1 MKKFKKPEFK
11 LLKEFKAFITKG
23 NVVDLAVGMIIG
35 AAFTA
40 IVTALVNNIFKPLI
54 NAIPMGD
61 LQGLITM
68 LVAKNAEGLTAA
80 ECAQKGVEF
89 VVDMTKSVYI
99 DWGAFIMAI
108 INFLITAL
116 VLLQWSSSSIWFAA
130 DLRDLDVTQNSLNR
144 SLPKKKPQSKAKLQP
159 RKNFAQSRRLVTQ
172 RQNRR
177 RQKRLQKQKQRNPK
191 PLTTFSVKFA
201 TFSKRNNFKTHKNL
215 LKTQALTLLRRTKNK
230 AYFVA
235 RVRFRYLSFQNRICF
250 GQRIKR
256 LQIEKPL
263 KRAVFISKT
272 LRAHALCARLLTL
285 HEKSDIL

>member
-1 MKKFKKPEFK
+1 MKKFKKPELK

-54 NAIPMGD
+54 NAIPMGN

-80 ECAQKGVEF
+80 ECAKKGVEF

-116 VLLQWSSSSIWFAA
+116 VLFAMVKLINMVRGGFTGLRRDTKFLESLTPEEKATIKGKIATKKELRAIKAARDAAAEQAAAEAAAKAEAEKPETTDDLLREIRDLLKAQQLQGAQKLISEAEAKIAAA
-130 DLRDLDVTQNSLNR
+130 DAEID
-144 SLPKKKPQSKAKLQP
+144 
-159 RKNFAQSRRLVTQ
+159 
-172 RQNRR
+172 
-177 RQKRLQKQKQRNPK
+177 
-191 PLTTFSVKFA
+191 
-201 TFSKRNNFKTHKNL
+201 
-215 LKTQALTLLRRTKNK
+215 
-230 AYFVA
+230 
-235 RVRFRYLSFQNRICF
+235 
-250 GQRIKR
+250 
-256 LQIEKPL
+256 
-263 KRAVFISKT
+263 
-272 LRAHALCARLLTL
+272 
-285 HEKSDIL
+285 

>member
-68 LVAKNAEGLTAA
+68 LVAKNADGLTAA

-116 VLLQWSSSSIWFAA
+116 VLFAMVKLINMVRGGFTGLRRDTKFLESLTPEEKATIKGKIATKKELRAIKAARDAAAEQAAAEAAAKAEAEKPETTDDLLREIRDLLKAQQLQSAQKLIEDAGVDVAAA
-130 DLRDLDVTQNSLNR
+130 D
-144 SLPKKKPQSKAKLQP
+144 K
-159 RKNFAQSRRLVTQ
+159 
-172 RQNRR
+172 
-177 RQKRLQKQKQRNPK
+177 
-191 PLTTFSVKFA
+191 
-201 TFSKRNNFKTHKNL
+201 
-215 LKTQALTLLRRTKNK
+215 
-230 AYFVA
+230 
-235 RVRFRYLSFQNRICF
+235 
-250 GQRIKR
+250 
-256 LQIEKPL
+256 E
-263 KRAVFISKT
+263 
-272 LRAHALCARLLTL
+272 
-285 HEKSDIL
+285 

>member
-116 VLLQWSSSSIWFAA
+116 VLFAMVKLINMVRGGFTGLRRDTKFLESLTPEEKA
-130 DLRDLDVTQNSLNR
+130 TIKGKIATKKELRAIKAARDAAAEQAAAEAAAKAEAEKPETTDDLLREIRDLLKAQQLQSAQKLIEDAGVDV
-144 SLPKKKPQSKAKLQP
+144 A
-159 RKNFAQSRRLVTQ
+159 
-172 RQNRR
+172 
-177 RQKRLQKQKQRNPK
+177 
-191 PLTTFSVKFA
+191 
-201 TFSKRNNFKTHKNL
+201 
-215 LKTQALTLLRRTKNK
+215 
-230 AYFVA
+230 VA
-235 RVRFRYLSFQNRICF
+235 D
-250 GQRIKR
+250 K
-256 LQIEKPL
+256 E
-263 KRAVFISKT
+263 
-272 LRAHALCARLLTL
+272 
-285 HEKSDIL
+285 

>member
-116 VLLQWSSSSIWFAA
+116 VLFAMVKLINMVRGGFTGLRRDTKFLESLTPEEKATIKGKIATKKELRAIKAARDAAAEQATAEAAAKAEAEKPETTDDLLREIRDLLKAQQLQSAQKLIEDAGVDVAAA
-130 DLRDLDVTQNSLNR
+130 D
-144 SLPKKKPQSKAKLQP
+144 K
-159 RKNFAQSRRLVTQ
+159 
-172 RQNRR
+172 
-177 RQKRLQKQKQRNPK
+177 
-191 PLTTFSVKFA
+191 
-201 TFSKRNNFKTHKNL
+201 
-215 LKTQALTLLRRTKNK
+215 
-230 AYFVA
+230 
-235 RVRFRYLSFQNRICF
+235 
-250 GQRIKR
+250 
-256 LQIEKPL
+256 E
-263 KRAVFISKT
+263 
-272 LRAHALCARLLTL
+272 
-285 HEKSDIL
+285 

>member
-35 AAFTA
+35 VAFTA

-116 VLLQWSSSSIWFAA
+116 VLFAMVKLINMVRGGFTGLRRDTKFLESLTPEEKATIKGKIATKKELRAIKAARDAAAEKAAAEAAAKAEAEKPETTDDLLREIRDLLKAQQLQSAQKLIEDAGVDVAAA
-130 DLRDLDVTQNSLNR
+130 D
-144 SLPKKKPQSKAKLQP
+144 K
-159 RKNFAQSRRLVTQ
+159 
-172 RQNRR
+172 
-177 RQKRLQKQKQRNPK
+177 
-191 PLTTFSVKFA
+191 
-201 TFSKRNNFKTHKNL
+201 
-215 LKTQALTLLRRTKNK
+215 
-230 AYFVA
+230 
-235 RVRFRYLSFQNRICF
+235 
-250 GQRIKR
+250 
-256 LQIEKPL
+256 E
-263 KRAVFISKT
+263 
-272 LRAHALCARLLTL
+272 
-285 HEKSDIL
+285 

>member
-1 MKKFKKPEFK
+1 MKKFKKPELK

-35 AAFTA
+35 VAFTA

-116 VLLQWSSSSIWFAA
+116 VLFAMVKLINMVRGGFTGLRRDTKFLESLTPEEKATIKGKIATKKELRAIKAARDAAAEQAAAEAAAKAEAEKPETTDDLLREIRDLLKAQQLQSAQKLIEDAGVDVAAA
-130 DLRDLDVTQNSLNR
+130 D
-144 SLPKKKPQSKAKLQP
+144 K
-159 RKNFAQSRRLVTQ
+159 
-172 RQNRR
+172 
-177 RQKRLQKQKQRNPK
+177 
-191 PLTTFSVKFA
+191 
-201 TFSKRNNFKTHKNL
+201 
-215 LKTQALTLLRRTKNK
+215 
-230 AYFVA
+230 
-235 RVRFRYLSFQNRICF
+235 
-250 GQRIKR
+250 
-256 LQIEKPL
+256 E
-263 KRAVFISKT
+263 
-272 LRAHALCARLLTL
+272 
-285 HEKSDIL
+285 

>member
-116 VLLQWSSSSIWFAA
+116 VLFAMVKLINMVRGGFTG
-130 DLRDLDVTQNSLNR
+130 LRRDTKFIESLT
-144 SLPKKKPQSKAKLQP
+144 PEEKPQSKAKLQP

-172 RQNRR
+172 RQKRR
-177 RQKRLQKQKQRNPK
+177 RQKRLQKQKQRSPK

-201 TFSKRNNFKTHKNL
+201 TFSKRNNFKAHKNL

-250 GQRIKR
+250 GHRIKR

-263 KRAVFISKT
+263 KRAVFYI
-272 LRAHALCARLLTL
+272 
-285 HEKSDIL
+285 

>member
-1 MKKFKKPEFK
+1 MKKFK
-11 LLKEFKAFITKG
+11 TKG

-116 VLLQWSSSSIWFAA
+116 VLFAMVKLINMVRGGFTGLRRDTKFLESLTPEEKATIKGKIATKKELRAIKAARDAAAEQAAAEAAAKAEAEKPETTDDLLREIRDLLKAQQLQSAQKLIEDAGVDVAAA
-130 DLRDLDVTQNSLNR
+130 D
-144 SLPKKKPQSKAKLQP
+144 K
-159 RKNFAQSRRLVTQ
+159 
-172 RQNRR
+172 
-177 RQKRLQKQKQRNPK
+177 
-191 PLTTFSVKFA
+191 
-201 TFSKRNNFKTHKNL
+201 
-215 LKTQALTLLRRTKNK
+215 
-230 AYFVA
+230 
-235 RVRFRYLSFQNRICF
+235 
-250 GQRIKR
+250 
-256 LQIEKPL
+256 E
-263 KRAVFISKT
+263 
-272 LRAHALCARLLTL
+272 
-285 HEKSDIL
+285 

>member
-99 DWGAFIMAI
+99 DWGALIMAI

-116 VLLQWSSSSIWFAA
+116 VLFAMVKLINMVRGGFTGLRRDTKFLESLTPEEKATIKGKIATKKELRAIKAARDAAAEKAAAEAAAKAEAEKPETTDDLLREIRDLLKAQQLQSAQKLIEDAGVDVAAA
-130 DLRDLDVTQNSLNR
+130 D
-144 SLPKKKPQSKAKLQP
+144 K
-159 RKNFAQSRRLVTQ
+159 
-172 RQNRR
+172 
-177 RQKRLQKQKQRNPK
+177 
-191 PLTTFSVKFA
+191 
-201 TFSKRNNFKTHKNL
+201 
-215 LKTQALTLLRRTKNK
+215 
-230 AYFVA
+230 
-235 RVRFRYLSFQNRICF
+235 
-250 GQRIKR
+250 
-256 LQIEKPL
+256 E
-263 KRAVFISKT
+263 
-272 LRAHALCARLLTL
+272 
-285 HEKSDIL
+285 

>member
-68 LVAKNAEGLTAA
+68 LVAKNADGLTAA

-116 VLLQWSSSSIWFAA
+116 VLFAMVKLINMVRGGFTGLRRDTKFIESLTPEEKATIKGKIATKKELRAIKAARDAAAEKAAAEAAAKAEAEKPETTDDLLREIRDLLKAQQLQSAQKLIEDAGVDVAAA
-130 DLRDLDVTQNSLNR
+130 D
-144 SLPKKKPQSKAKLQP
+144 K
-159 RKNFAQSRRLVTQ
+159 
-172 RQNRR
+172 
-177 RQKRLQKQKQRNPK
+177 
-191 PLTTFSVKFA
+191 
-201 TFSKRNNFKTHKNL
+201 
-215 LKTQALTLLRRTKNK
+215 
-230 AYFVA
+230 
-235 RVRFRYLSFQNRICF
+235 
-250 GQRIKR
+250 
-256 LQIEKPL
+256 E
-263 KRAVFISKT
+263 
-272 LRAHALCARLLTL
+272 
-285 HEKSDIL
+285 

>member
-116 VLLQWSSSSIWFAA
+116 VLFAMVKLINMVRGGFTGLRRDTKFLESLTPEEKATIKGKIATKKELRAIKAARDAAAEAAAKAEAEKPETTDDLLREIRDLLKAQQLQSAQKLIEDAGVDVAAA
-130 DLRDLDVTQNSLNR
+130 D
-144 SLPKKKPQSKAKLQP
+144 K
-159 RKNFAQSRRLVTQ
+159 
-172 RQNRR
+172 
-177 RQKRLQKQKQRNPK
+177 
-191 PLTTFSVKFA
+191 
-201 TFSKRNNFKTHKNL
+201 
-215 LKTQALTLLRRTKNK
+215 
-230 AYFVA
+230 
-235 RVRFRYLSFQNRICF
+235 
-250 GQRIKR
+250 
-256 LQIEKPL
+256 E
-263 KRAVFISKT
+263 
-272 LRAHALCARLLTL
+272 
-285 HEKSDIL
+285 

>member
-68 LVAKNAEGLTAA
+68 LVAKNADGLTAA

-116 VLLQWSSSSIWFAA
+116 VLFAMVKLINMVRGGFTGLRRDTKFLESLTPEEKATIKGKIATKKELRAIKAARDAAAEKAAAEAAAKAEAEKPETTDDLLREIRDLLKAQQLQSAQKLIEDAGVDVVAA
-130 DLRDLDVTQNSLNR
+130 D
-144 SLPKKKPQSKAKLQP
+144 K
-159 RKNFAQSRRLVTQ
+159 
-172 RQNRR
+172 
-177 RQKRLQKQKQRNPK
+177 
-191 PLTTFSVKFA
+191 
-201 TFSKRNNFKTHKNL
+201 
-215 LKTQALTLLRRTKNK
+215 
-230 AYFVA
+230 
-235 RVRFRYLSFQNRICF
+235 
-250 GQRIKR
+250 
-256 LQIEKPL
+256 E
-263 KRAVFISKT
+263 
-272 LRAHALCARLLTL
+272 
-285 HEKSDIL
+285 